1 MTRFRNPYPE
11 PSRDPSVPPDRCPRC
26 QSTHFHMA
34 TFSQYQVFTTGG
46 YRLLGNTRQAIVCVC
61 GQPKPVSKENSRDQE
76 DQEFKESL
84 KVAKD
89 YHERT
94 GPERLM
100 GELKRDYITL
110 VEFQALSDQ
119 VGALEAVLQQLS
131 KKDKK
136 DDQKAPG

>member
-1 MTRFRNPYPE
+1 
-11 PSRDPSVPPDRCPRC
+11 
-26 QSTHFHMA
+26 
-34 TFSQYQVFTTGG
+34 
-46 YRLLGNTRQAIVCVC
+46 
-61 GQPKPVSKENSRDQE
+61 
-76 DQEFKESL
+76 
-84 KVAKD
+84 
-89 YHERT
+89 
-94 GPERLM
+94 M

>member
-1 MTRFRNPYPE
+1 M
-11 PSRDPSVPPDRCPRC
+11 
-26 QSTHFHMA
+26 
-34 TFSQYQVFTTGG
+34 
-46 YRLLGNTRQAIVCVC
+46 
-61 GQPKPVSKENSRDQE
+61 
-76 DQEFKESL
+76 
-84 KVAKD
+84 AKD